1 MRNSEFGIRKAG
13 NSLMASV
20 RRVCS
25 SLLSHFSLGCFTSS
39 FRHSPF
45 AIRRSPSSIRN
56 SQFAIRESRANSL
69 GRESGVIFIWI
80 LVSFFVMAVLLI
92 AGVQPASIM
101 AKREKEA
108 ELVFRGEEYVEAIR
122 SFQQEH
128 GGAYPTKLKQLL
140 EQGPK
145 KHRYIRRLYKNP
157 FDVEG
162 KWILL
167 GPGTTVVSKDDKG
180 NTVYKS
186 SGAPTGLPTN
196 PATPPSTPPAVPGQ
210 QGGVGGQ
217 KPAAGGTSGQTNP
230 GTPGMPKMGQVLPFR
245 IGGQEG
251 QPILGVY
258 CKLHEK
264 AFQDFLGN
272 SYYDEW
278 FFSPLV
284 IPPPTL
290 PGARPNPQQQK
301 PPTTPK

>member
-1 MRNSEFGIRKAG
+1 
-13 NSLMASV
+13 
-20 RRVCS
+20 
-25 SLLSHFSLGCFTSS
+25 
-39 FRHSPF
+39 
-45 AIRRSPSSIRN
+45 
-56 SQFAIRESRANSL
+56 
-69 GRESGVIFIWI
+69 
-80 LVSFFVMAVLLI
+80 MAVLLI
-92 AGVQPASIM
+92 AAVQPASIM

-122 SFQQEH
+122 LFQQEH
-128 GGAYPTKLKQLL
+128 GGAYPTKFKQLL

-145 KHRYIRRLYKNP
+145 KHHYIRRLYKNP
-157 FDVEG
+157 FEPDG

-186 SGAPTGLPTN
+186 SGPPGTSLGST
-196 PATPPSTPPAVPGQ
+196 PATPPATPPAVPGQ
-210 QGGVGGQ
+210 QGGVGTG
-217 KPAAGGTSGQTNP
+217 PAAGGATGSTK
-230 GTPGMPKMGQVLPFR
+230 PGMPKMGQILPFR

-264 AFQDFLGN
+264 AFQDYLGN

-290 PGARPNPQQQK
+290 PGARTNPQQQK
-301 PPTTPK
+301 QPGLPK

>member
-1 MRNSEFGIRKAG
+1 MRNSEFGIRKADS
-13 NSLMASV
+13 SLIASIG
-20 RRVCS
+20 RVCS
-25 SLLSHFSLGCFTSS
+25 SLFSHLSRGWLTPSI
-39 FRHSPF
+39 RHST
-45 AIRRSPSSIRN
+45 SSIRK
-56 SQFAIRESRANSL
+56 SRPDSR
-69 GRESGVIFIWI
+69 GPESGVIFIWI

-92 AGVQPASIM
+92 AAVQPASIM

-108 ELVFRGEEYVEAIR
+108 ELVFRGEEYTEAIR
-122 SFQQEH
+122 LFQQEH
-128 GGAYPTKLKQLL
+128 GGAYPTKFKQLL

-145 KHRYIRRLYKNP
+145 KHRYIRRLYRNP
-157 FDVEG
+157 FDPEG

-186 SGAPTGLPTN
+186 SGAQTGLSSTQ
-196 PATPPSTPPAVPGQ
+196 ATPAPAPG
-210 QGGVGGQ
+210 
-217 KPAAGGTSGQTNP
+217 PQTNP
-230 GTPGMPKMGQVLPFR
+230 GQARPGQANPGQGATGQARPGMPKMGQVLPFR

-251 QPILGVY
+251 QSILGVY

-284 IPPPTL
+284 IPAPTL
-290 PGARPNPQQQK
+290 PGARTNPQQQK
-301 PPTTPK
+301 PPTNPK

>member
-1 MRNSEFGIRKAG
+1 
-13 NSLMASV
+13 
-20 RRVCS
+20 
-25 SLLSHFSLGCFTSS
+25 
-39 FRHSPF
+39 
-45 AIRRSPSSIRN
+45 
-56 SQFAIRESRANSL
+56 
-69 GRESGVIFIWI
+69 
-80 LVSFFVMAVLLI
+80 MAVLLI
-92 AGVQPASIM
+92 AGAQPASIM

-122 SFQQEH
+122 TFQQEH
-128 GGAYPTKLKQLL
+128 GGAYPTKFKQLL

-157 FDVEG
+157 FDLEG

-186 SGAPTGLPTN
+186 SGAPTGLPSAQ
-196 PATPPSTPPAVPGQ
+196 ATPAPAPGQ
-210 QGGVGGQ
+210 
-217 KPAAGGTSGQTNP
+217 QTNP
-230 GTPGMPKMGQVLPFR
+230 GQANPGQGTMGQAKPGMPKMGQILPFR
-245 IGGQEG
+245 VGGQEG

-284 IPPPTL
+284 IPAPTL
-290 PGARPNPQQQK
+290 PGRGGPPQQQ
-301 PPTTPK
+301 PPQKQPGTPK

>member
-1 MRNSEFGIRKAG
+1 VLRTFFAP
-13 NSLMASV
+13 
-20 RRVCS
+20 
-25 SLLSHFSLGCFTSS
+25 FTIH
-39 FRHSPF
+39 HSPF
-45 AIRRSPSSIRN
+45 TIRHPRTSSRGPE
-56 SQFAIRESRANSL
+56 A
-69 GRESGVIFIWI
+69 GVIFIWV
-80 LVSFFVMAVLLI
+80 LVSFFVMAVLMI
-92 AGVQPASIM
+92 AAVQPASIM

-108 ELVFRGEEYVEAIR
+108 ELVFRGEEYTEAIR
-122 SFQQEH
+122 LFQQEH
-128 GGAYPTKLKQLL
+128 GGAFPTKLKQLL

-157 FDVEG
+157 FDPEG

-186 SGAPTGLPTN
+186 SGPPGSGLGST

-210 QGGVGGQ
+210 QGGTGSTS
-217 KPAAGGTSGQTNP
+217 AAGGTSGSTNP
-230 GTPGMPKMGQVLPFR
+230 GQSRPGMPKMGQVLPFR

-251 QPILGVY
+251 QSILGVY

-284 IPPPTL
+284 IPAPTL
-290 PGARPNPQQQK
+290 PGARTNPQQQ
-301 PPTTPK
+301 PKGVSPGALPK